1 MELNHKR
8 IYEIRDK
15 LGPLLKKY
23 GNFDVKVMSSYTD
36 ILGLFIPW
44 DRYQRDGF
52 VITAPIDFLR
62 RRRNQDLNNLDN
74 QDNLDNED
82 NEDNLD
88 NEESMLAEYCL
99 RNNEDALYSSP
110 YNSTNEGV
118 KTLED
123 LCGLFYKHYL
133 VKYCLRNM
141 LSKVMAFHLRNIGNR
156 KNKQRS
162 LLETCRLQLSTRD
175 LSISREYVLSF

>member
-15 LGPLLKKY
+15 LGPLLNKY
-23 GNFDVKVMSSYTD
+23 GNFEVKILSSYTD
-36 ILGLFIPW
+36 VLGLFIPW

-62 RRRNQDLNNLDN
+62 RRSDLDNNLDN
-74 QDNLDNED
+74 DNLDNED
-82 NEDNLD
+82 TNDNT
-88 NEESMLAEYCL
+88 LAEYCL
-99 RNNEDALYSSP
+99 RNNEYALYSTP
-110 YNSTNEGV
+110 YNSTNERV

-123 LCGLFYKHYL
+123 LCRLFYKHYL
-133 VKYCLRNM
+133 VKYCLRNI

>member
-8 IYEIRDK
+8 IYEIKDK

-44 DRYQRDGF
+44 DLYQKEGF

-62 RRRNQDLNNLDN
+62 RRRDLDMMDNLENVGNLDTN
-74 QDNLDNED
+74 DN
-82 NEDNLD
+82 
-88 NEESMLAEYCL
+88 MLAEYCL

-110 YNSTNEGV
+110 YNRSYEGV

-133 VKYCLRNM
+133 VKYCLRNL
-141 LSKVMAFHLRNIGNR
+141 LSKVMAFHLRSIGNR

-175 LSISREYVLSF
+175 LSISREYALSF

>member
-1 MELNHKR
+1 MESNHKR
-8 IYEIRDK
+8 IYEIRDT
-15 LGPLLKKY
+15 LGPLLKKC
-23 GNFDVKVMSSYTD
+23 GNFEVKIMNSYTG

-44 DRYQRDGF
+44 DRYQKDGF
-52 VITAPIDFLR
+52 VVTAPVDFLGR
-62 RRRNQDLNNLDN
+62 ERSHQDT
-74 QDNLDNED
+74 
-82 NEDNLD
+82 
-88 NEESMLAEYCL
+88 MLAEYCL

-118 KTLED
+118 KTLGD
-123 LCGLFYKHYL
+123 LCMLFYKHYL
-133 VKYCLRNM
+133 VKYCLRN
-141 LSKVMAFHLRNIGNR
+141 LVSKVMAFHLRNAGVR